1 MSIDKVFDEW
11 KLNQRTLLNPNS
23 QGQPAFNIEL
33 TAQHEATWQAGDI
46 AEVRSGNS
54 IERLESFIEKHQI
67 NPNALVESLQIK
79 INDALRFKNLD
90 VDVEPFANLDH
101 LLEQLDDL
109 PTREYSIASIPEQ
122 QVLRLVVRQQ
132 LDDQGQLGLGSGWLT
147 QHTALR
153 DKIQLRIR
161 TNESFHLIADNRPI
175 ICIGNGTGIA
185 GLMSLISARIR
196 QDYTDNWLI
205 FGEREQAHDFFYKD
219 TIQAWINTAMLKR
232 IDLAF
237 SRDQAEKVYVHHKL
251 REHAEELKTWV
262 EKDAVIYVCGSI
274 EGMATDVDL
283 ALTDILGEACID
295 ELRETGRYRRDV
307 Y

>member
-1 MSIDKVFDEW
+1 M
-11 KLNQRTLLNPNS
+11 
-23 QGQPAFNIEL
+23 
-33 TAQHEATWQAGDI
+33 
-46 AEVRSGNS
+46 
-54 IERLESFIEKHQI
+54 
-67 NPNALVESLQIK
+67 
-79 INDALRFKNLD
+79 
-90 VDVEPFANLDH
+90 
-101 LLEQLDDL
+101 EQLDDL

-205 FGEREQAHDFFYKD
+205 FGERERAHDFFYKD